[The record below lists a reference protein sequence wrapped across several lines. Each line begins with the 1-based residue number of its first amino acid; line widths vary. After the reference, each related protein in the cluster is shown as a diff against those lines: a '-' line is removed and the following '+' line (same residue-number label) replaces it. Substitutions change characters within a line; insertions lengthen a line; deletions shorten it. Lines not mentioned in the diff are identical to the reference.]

1 MPYLPLPNFNY
12 DSGPRRIQSGPN
24 HEGYV
29 VLYSGVEST
38 GANDGFAVLGAPLSG
53 TLALG
58 AWDYDS
64 NWRYVPSTLPSQ
76 SGSLNPTPYNVSGAL
91 DTYDATRIYTRDTVA
106 GAQAASAIGPE
117 TGKVNPR
124 GGALQARS
132 DVTRP
137 ETYMYFGG
145 GAPDNQDYSPYNTP
159 DANSAAEG
167 KTGGGVTHRS
177 FESSLLTNVLGS
189 QGTSDRSQ
197 WRYHQPVYC
206 KTYTE
211 TRRSETPGLM
221 STPLRY
227 VYRGSASSYNYNYG
241 SELLANK
248 GGFELLPYDDEV
260 LGCPF
265 PVGCPTNS
273 GSSDQLIVGD
283 TLSAV
288 VYCPFVKIEWFN
300 SDNTLLG
307 TGLTYTTTS
316 ADIDYRIY
324 FKVTY
329 PDGSTDSS
337 STNCFPVVIADSLR
351 YWYRRYSTGA
361 TRAKVYS
368 SVVDNNGDMYVV
380 QYVGSSVFPAVYKI
394 SNDVTQQWGRVY
406 TLDPSKLATAAND
419 FGSSYYLL
427 NTGQNHIDFLAW
439 QWTPAGP
446 PYDYD
451 YPVRIYRYRISKADG
466 SVISTVALDWNPA
479 PTFPPLYF
487 SIREAKVDSDN
498 NYYFV
503 GSFPI
508 QGEILVPCILKFT
521 ESFEFVWCRAVQKKV
536 YRTAFGDILCSATL
550 LDGGSPQFLTLNI
563 TDSSI
568 IGCMSLSS
576 TTYVVSNYFELSES
590 GNTLNSFYAKFST
603 SDFANDTNPFQPRSV
618 CRDSDGN
625 IYGVGG
631 YETSVALGRFASV
644 IVYKDSPSDT
654 TVWAKDIRNTFYY
667 ASISS
672 INVLSNQL
680 LVINEKL
687 VFVAPWTANTLPVT
701 HNLLLFVFDTETGVL
716 EQCIELKPP
725 DEIGDRVIIQRLP
738 ENNKFFVQTDSGYRI
753 RLDITDLPANGNYI
767 CTDNVSNKYTAS
779 GLVPA
784 ASNHTFY
791 RFTSCTPAGFIT
803 RNIGSYFTSVSPVV
817 TTSGATGG
825 MFGDFAGQDIP

>member
-1 MPYLPLPNFNY
+1 
-12 DSGPRRIQSGPN
+12 
-24 HEGYV
+24 
-29 VLYSGVEST
+29 
-38 GANDGFAVLGAPLSG
+38 
-53 TLALG
+53 
-58 AWDYDS
+58 
-64 NWRYVPSTLPSQ
+64 
-76 SGSLNPTPYNVSGAL
+76 
-91 DTYDATRIYTRDTVA
+91 
-106 GAQAASAIGPE
+106 
-117 TGKVNPR
+117 
-124 GGALQARS
+124 
-132 DVTRP
+132 
-137 ETYMYFGG
+137 
-145 GAPDNQDYSPYNTP
+145 
-159 DANSAAEG
+159 
-167 KTGGGVTHRS
+167 
-177 FESSLLTNVLGS
+177 
-189 QGTSDRSQ
+189 
-197 WRYHQPVYC
+197 
-206 KTYTE
+206 
-211 TRRSETPGLM
+211 M

-283 TLSAV
+283 ILSAV

-307 TGLTYTTTS
+307 TGLTYITTS

-337 STNCFPVVIADSLR
+337 STNCFPAVIADSLR

-361 TRAKVYS
+361 TRGKVYS

-406 TLDPSKLATAAND
+406 TLDPSKLATASND

-446 PYDYD
+446 PYGYD
-451 YPVRIYRYRISKADG
+451 YPIRIYRYRISKADG

-508 QGEILVPCILKFT
+508 QNEVQVRCLLKFT
-521 ESFEFVWCRAVQKKV
+521 ESLNFVWCRAFQKKV
-536 YRTAFGDILCSATL
+536 YRTGLGGVLCSGTL
-550 LDGGSPQFLTLNI
+550 ADPLVSLNI
-563 TDSSI
+563 DDSSL
-568 IGCMSLSS
+568 IGCVALNDSQN
-576 TTYVVSNYFELSES
+576 VVTNYFQLDLD
-590 GNTLNSFYAKFST
+590 GNTLTTFSSKFST
-603 SDFANDTNPFQPRSV
+603 SNFSSDLDPFQPRSV
-618 CRDSDGN
+618 CRDSEGN

-631 YETSVALGRFASV
+631 YETSVALGLFGSV

-654 TVWAKDIRNTFYY
+654 TVWAKDIRNTFY
-667 ASISS
+667 SVGRPS
-672 INVLSNQL
+672 INVLGNQL

-725 DEIGDRVIIQRLP
+725 DEIGDTVIIQRLP

-767 CTDNVSNKYTAS
+767 CTDNVLNKYTAS

-784 ASNHTFY
+784 AGNHTFY
-791 RFTSCTPAGFIT
+791 RFTSCTPAGLIT
-803 RNIGSYFTSVSPVV
+803 RNISSYFTSVSPVV

-825 MFGDFAGQDIP
+825 LFRDFGGQDTP